1 MEKVEAEF
9 PDPMEVV
16 HLDSDELP
24 KFPQSLTDADYL
36 LKLNTK
42 PSVLPSFGGEK
53 ESVVS
58 DEFPDKTTNFYQELA
73 DVLSEERVCRK
84 GSLSTGRWDP
94 SRGLVIVDNAVG
106 TFWQKF
112 GTKLGS
118 LLYALPE
125 EALFLIE
132 QGVFELFSNKL
143 PLTVQEAWALL
154 LTHVPS
160 SEYYNTFAFLCRQ
173 GFAVISSRKYR
184 YFYACNQS
192 HFGIISPRD
201 IDCRTSSDSTLKEG
215 HISAPSVVI
224 DEPSYENSG
233 RDSCVQIGEPF
244 IKSNAIVA
252 NEELC
257 VGQVHEG
264 IVDMVKEEGE
274 ENSTGVLKDSEVK
287 QQEEIETEADCLE
300 TSSKLQSLSPLV
312 QPTDA
317 VSVEAILAKLQI
329 IKPRVSGGR
338 RSYAIKDTEIGEE
351 ISAAYEVKQ
360 LPYLDVYYKSS
371 GFKKSSPGLPDCR
384 VFVCNYTDLPPS
396 QLELKQ
402 MHAAANGT
410 PVKFAVSSYGS
421 VTFYGMV
428 NVNVSASS
436 GLHSK

>member
-9 PDPMEVV
+9 PDPMEVM
-16 HLDSDELP
+16 HLDCDEP
-24 KFPQSLTDADYL
+24 SKFPQSLTDADYL

-53 ESVVS
+53 KSVVS
-58 DEFPDKTTNFYQELA
+58 DELPDKTTSFYQELA

-94 SRGLVIVDNAVG
+94 DRGLVIVENTVG

-112 GTKLGS
+112 GTKLDG
-118 LLYALPE
+118 LFYALPE

-160 SEYYNTFAFLCRQ
+160 SEYYNTFAYLCRQ

-184 YFYACNQS
+184 FLYECNQS
-192 HFGIISPRD
+192 NSGITSPRD

-215 HISAPSVVI
+215 HISVSSFVI
-224 DEPSYENSG
+224 DEPSFETSG
-233 RDSCVQIGEPF
+233 RDSCVKIKGAF
-244 IKSNAIVA
+244 SKSNAIVA
-252 NEELC
+252 NEELF
-257 VGQVHEG
+257 VGQIHEG
-264 IVDMVKEEGE
+264 NVDMVKEERE
-274 ENSTGVLKDSEVK
+274 DNSTGVITDSEAK
-287 QQEEIETEADCLE
+287 QQEEIETKADCLE
-300 TSSKLQSLSPLV
+300 TSFKLQSLSPLV

-329 IKPRVSGGR
+329 IKPRVSGGT

-371 GFKKSSPGLPDCR
+371 GFKKSSPGPPDCR
-384 VFVCNYTDLPPS
+384 VFVCSYTDLPPS
-396 QLELKQ
+396 QLELEQ

-428 NVNVSASS
+428 NANVSARSA
-436 GLHSK
+436 